1 MLSLYLFY
9 SWVQTVPLPNE
20 INNKIKVMKEIW
32 LNTLY
37 SQRESGKIKTL
48 EGTLV
53 LFHWQNLTTGCR
65 MSISISA

>member
-9 SWVQTVPLPNE
+9 SWVQTVPLPNK

-32 LNTLY
+32 LHTHY
-37 SQRESGKIKTL
+37 SQREIGKIKGL
-48 EGTLV
+48 EGTVV
-53 LFHWQNLTTGCR
+53 LFHWQNPTTGCR